1 MEPPPQ
7 PEVDLDAYFT
17 RIGCAGD
24 QRPTRATLAALH
36 LAHTTHIPFENLD
49 ILLGRG
55 IHIDL
60 ESIQAKLVR
69 GKRGGYCFE
78 QNTLLAGVLEQLGF
92 RVTRLAARV
101 RMGTTRI
108 LPRSHMLLKV
118 DFDDGAC
125 IADVGFGSAGLLH
138 PFSLKSGS
146 VCPQY
151 AWSYRL
157 LEDDGL
163 WRLQLM
169 KGTEWMD
176 LYAFT
181 MEPQFPV
188 DFEVANFYVST
199 HPLSRFTQTLVAQR
213 ATPEARYALVNRE
226 FTIDRGAEVVTRT
239 VADDDELL
247 DVLAESFGLEFPSN
261 TRFSPLRP
269 S

>member
-1 MEPPPQ
+1 MESSPQ
-7 PEVDLDAYFT
+7 TEVDVDAYFT
-17 RIGCAGD
+17 RIGWSGD
-24 QRPTRATLAALH
+24 PRPTRATLEALH

-60 ESIQAKLVR
+60 ESIQAKLVW

-78 QNTLLAGVLEQLGF
+78 QNTLLAAVLERMGF
-92 RVTRLAARV
+92 QVTRLAARV
-101 RMGTTRI
+101 RMGTTRV

-118 DFDDGAC
+118 DLEDGAF

-138 PFSLKSGS
+138 PFPLKSGPI
-146 VCPQY
+146 CRQF

-157 LEDDGL
+157 LESDGL

-188 DFEVANFYVST
+188 DFEVANYYVST
-199 HPLSRFTQTLVAQR
+199 HPLSRFTQTLVVQL
-213 ATPEARYALVNRE
+213 ATPAARYGLVNRE
-226 FTIDRGAEVVTRT
+226 FTTDRGAEALTRT
-239 VADDDELL
+239 IVNDDELL
-247 DVLAESFGLEFPSN
+247 EALSESFGLEFPSG